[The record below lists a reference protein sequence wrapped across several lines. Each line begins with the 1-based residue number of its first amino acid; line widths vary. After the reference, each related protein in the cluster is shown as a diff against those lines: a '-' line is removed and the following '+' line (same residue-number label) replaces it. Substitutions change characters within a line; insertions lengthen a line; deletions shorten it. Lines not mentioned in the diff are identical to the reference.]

1 MNVCMCLDECVS
13 LCVCSMYV
21 SVCIGVCVCMCV
33 CVSVCLQNV
42 CFYMCVCVYVYVLLY
57 VFMCTCL
64 FVCLCEY
71 MCIDIFPLPA
81 IVFQLVVDLQ
91 YQICEVIKSLVRTER
106 NQQVMC
112 EVGLPHEL
120 LARATIT
127 LADEQHTIHP
137 PLQYIFERLAAQSL
151 TPKDLRLD
159 SSRYVICASESNVLY
174 CM

>member
-1 MNVCMCLDECVS
+1 MC
-13 LCVCSMYV
+13 MYV
-21 SVCIGVCVCMCV
+21 
-33 CVSVCLQNV
+33 CLS
-42 CFYMCVCVYVYVLLY
+42 VCVYVH
-57 VFMCTCL
+57 
-64 FVCLCEY
+64 VCLY
-71 MCIDIFPLPA
+71 LKIYIAHLLVV
-81 IVFQLVVDLQ
+81 VFQFSVDLQ

-151 TPKDLRLD
+151 TPKD
-159 SSRYVICASESNVLY
+159 
-174 CM
+174 